1 MPTMRIGTGALMD
14 YLNRDQALRVAINW
28 LKEEFIDASQK
39 KRMSSMVNCAILLR
53 ELGEDVPHTIGQ
65 EL

>member
-1 MPTMRIGTGALMD
+1 MD